1 MSATTALVTTSP
13 DPSGSTPRTR
23 VLPVPAA
30 LSLPVVGDPSLRA
43 DGGAVASTI
52 TVADLERDV
61 RTSTVEVRLL
71 RSRTPAAA
79 AAVGGSD
86 VERSEPVWRS
96 GGTDDRMPRFAPVG
110 TRLAH
115 LRAAEGRTTIRV
127 LDLGRD
133 LGRDLGS
140 DLGRDLGVGPGTDAA
155 TDPATPATTEVLA
168 SWPTSI
174 RRFAWDPTGTR
185 VAALAVRHWDREAS
199 EPITVTTDSYKRDGE
214 GLEPDLFDLLLVDA
228 TDGTCHRIAGPFT
241 AAGDLGW
248 SADGTE
254 VLLCLP
260 YDGRRWRWDV
270 VAIPVAQEAG
280 RAAPRTLTAHGDWD
294 RASCPIGLPDGSV
307 LYVGGRAG
315 PGHAHVSLA
324 TAGGHGEVRHFTVTL
339 DRNVTIGAPAY
350 PGAPVRIDGDRVLF
364 TANDDGCARLYAVAL
379 HGDAAPAD
387 PVPLTP
393 SGEVITGMDAR
404 AGTVVVTVATA
415 TSPGELRVLDADGG
429 HHLVAAPAGVVEL
442 PWTVEPF
449 RCRAADGAEVPGWLL
464 RSRAA
469 GPGPAPLLL
478 DVHGGPHNASNGAL
492 TTANLHR
499 ALLADDGWH
508 VLLVN
513 PRGSDGSGEAWY
525 RGLEPSGGWASA
537 DTGDLLA
544 AVDAAVERGIA
555 DPDRL
560 AVTGYSYGGLM
571 TALLTTR
578 TDRFRAAALG
588 GSLVDLRS
596 FVVSS
601 DLGPILAGLEVGGT
615 PWSDGSGDVA
625 DRRSPIRAVGNV
637 TTPTLVFHGTADQ
650 RSPVTQAEQ
659 WYQSLRALRVPCE
672 LVLYPGAPHGFVTGG
687 RPSWVADAGRRVAA
701 WILHHTP

>member
-1 MSATTALVTTSP
+1 MPAL
-13 DPSGSTPRTR
+13 
-23 VLPVPAA
+23 

-43 DGGAVASTI
+43 DSGAVASTVS
-52 TVADLERDV
+52 VADVERDV

-71 RSRTPAAA
+71 PDAVSAAGN
-79 AAVGGSD
+79 VD
-86 VERSEPVWRS
+86 HRSEPVWDS
-96 GGTDDRMPRFAPVG
+96 GGADDRMPRFAPVG

-115 LRAAEGRTTIRV
+115 LRTADGRTTIRIV
-127 LDLGRD
+127 DPGT
-133 LGRDLGS
+133 
-140 DLGRDLGVGPGTDAA
+140 GPGTD
-155 TDPATPATTEVLA
+155 PAEEPVDHPTTEVLA
-168 SWPTSI
+168 AWPTSI

-185 VAALAVRHWDREAS
+185 CAALAVRGWGRSAS

-214 GLEPDLFDLLLVDA
+214 GYEPDLFDLLVVDA
-228 TDGTCHRIAGPFT
+228 DDGTCRRVAGPFS

-254 VLLCLP
+254 VLVCLP

-270 VAIPVAQEAG
+270 VAIPVAVP
-280 RAAPRTLTAHGDWD
+280 AAEHADGASPRTLTAHGDWD
-294 RASCPIGLPDGSV
+294 RAACPIGLPDGSV
-307 LYVGGRAG
+307 LYVGGHAG
-315 PGHAHVSLA
+315 PGHAHVSVA
-324 TAGGHGEVRHFTVTL
+324 TGGGDHGDHGDHGEVRHLTAAL

-350 PGAPVRIDGDRVLF
+350 PGAPLRLLGDRVLF
-364 TANDDGCARLYAVAL
+364 TANDDGCARLYSVAL
-379 HGDAAPAD
+379 HGDTEHLAPAA
-387 PVPLTP
+387 LTP
-393 SGEVITGMDAR
+393 PGEVVTGMDAR
-404 AGTVVVTVATA
+404 AGAAGETVVVTVATA
-415 TSPGELRVLDADGG
+415 ASPGELRLLRPDGSHCVL
-429 HHLVAAPAGVVEL
+429 AAPAGEVTL

-449 RCRAADGAEVPGWLL
+449 RCLAADGAEVPGWLL
-464 RSRAA
+464 RSRSA
-469 GPGPAPLLL
+469 GTGPAPLLL

-499 ALLADDGWH
+499 ALLADEGWH

-513 PRGSDGSGEAWY
+513 PRGSDGSGEAWF

-544 AVDAAVERGIA
+544 AVDAAVDRGIA

-601 DLGPILAGLEVGGT
+601 DLGPILAGVEVGGT
-615 PWSDGSGDVA
+615 PWSDAAGDA
-625 DRRSPIRAVGNV
+625 TDRRSPIRAVGNV

-650 RSPVTQAEQ
+650 RTPVTQAEQ

-672 LVLYPGAPHGFVTGG
+672 LVLYPGATHGFVTGG
-687 RPSWVADAGRRVAA
+687 RPSWVADAGRRIAA